1 MNPSTGKLTG
11 NIIFEIDSQTSNSIA
26 LENNLNLNKSLHWVS
41 WFLIGSLTI
50 TALLSFLKIF
60 LLAEISQELLT
71 VCRMATI
78 LAFGLLAWR
87 KKSLTIWIL
96 FGLVAG
102 AEFGYSFPHTAG
114 GLQFLSEIF
123 LRMIKTIIA
132 PLLFATL
139 VNGIAGHT
147 DLKQVG
153 RMGWKSLLYFEVAS
167 TLALFIG
174 LIAINISK
182 AGVGINLSAMTGNV
196 PVTVPKMQTTQEFI
210 LHIFPENIAKAI
222 FEGNILQIVIFSII
236 FGIALS
242 MLGEKYKS
250 PMLKLT
256 ASLTEVMFK
265 FTNIVMYFAPVAVFA
280 SIAFTLGH
288 MGTDVLFTLLKLL
301 ATLYV
306 ALIAFLLLVL
316 LPAALLFRIP
326 VMKFV
331 SAVSKPASIA
341 FATANSESALPSAM
355 EAMEAFGV
363 PRKIVSFVIPT
374 GYSFNL
380 DGSTLYLSLAAIFV
394 AQAAGIDMPIGQQF
408 AIALTLML
416 TSKGVAGVSRASF
429 VILLGTVTTFGLP
442 VEPVMIILGI
452 DVLLDMARTGV
463 NVIGNCLATAV
474 IARWE
479 GEFDDAKANA

>member
-1 MNPSTGKLTG
+1 LEHKLT
-11 NIIFEIDSQTSNSIA
+11 NE
-26 LENNLNLNKSLHWVS
+26 KSLNWVT
-41 WFLIGSLTI
+41 WCLIGSLTI
-50 TALLSFLKIF
+50 TVILSFLKLFKIAD
-60 LLAEISQELLT
+60 LSDQLLT
-71 VCRMATI
+71 ACRVLTI
-78 LAFGLLAWR
+78 LFFGLTAWR
-87 KKSLTIWIL
+87 KKSLTVWIL
-96 FGLVAG
+96 FGLFAG
-102 AEFGYSFPHTAG
+102 AEFGHSLPNIANS
-114 GLQFLSEIF
+114 LQFLSEIF

-174 LIAINISK
+174 LLAINVSK

-196 PVTVPKMQTTQEFI
+196 PVAAAKMQTTQEFI

-222 FEGNILQIVIFSII
+222 AEGNILQIVIFSII

-256 ASLTEVMFK
+256 ASLTETMFK
-265 FTNIVMYFAPVAVFA
+265 FTGIVMYFAPIAVFA
-280 SIAFTLGH
+280 SIAYTIGH

-301 ATLYV
+301 VTLYV
-306 ALIAFLLLVL
+306 ALLAFLILVL
-316 LPAALLFRIP
+316 LPVALLFRIP
-326 VMKFV
+326 VLKFMT
-331 SAVSKPASIA
+331 AVSKPASIA

-355 EAMEAFGV
+355 ESMEAFGV

-380 DGSTLYLSLAAIFV
+380 DGSTLYLSLAAVFV
-394 AQAAGIDMPIGQQF
+394 AQAAGIDLSIEKQL

-429 VILLGTVTTFGLP
+429 VILLGTVATFGLP

-463 NVIGNCLATAV
+463 NVIGNCLATTV

-479 GEFDDAKANA
+479 GEFDDEKANSL

>member
-1 MNPSTGKLTG
+1 
-11 NIIFEIDSQTSNSIA
+11 
-26 LENNLNLNKSLHWVS
+26 LENKLKKVFSLHWATWFMIVTLTVS
-41 WFLIGSLTI
+41 VF
-50 TALLSFLKIF
+50 LSFLKIF
-60 LLAEISQELLT
+60 NLADTGNQLLT
-71 VCRMATI
+71 ICRI
-78 LAFGLLAWR
+78 LTVMAFGIIAWQ
-87 KKSLTIWIL
+87 KKSLTVWIL

-102 AEFGYSFPHTAG
+102 AEFGYDVPLIAG
-114 GLQFLSEIF
+114 KMQFLSEIF

-153 RMGWKSLLYFEVAS
+153 RMGWKSLLYFEIAS

-182 AGVGINLSAMTGNV
+182 AGVGINLAAITGNNL
-196 PVTVPKMQTTQEFI
+196 PVAAAKMQTTQEFI

-222 FEGNILQIVIFSII
+222 AEGNILQIVIFSII

-242 MLGEKYKS
+242 MLGEKHKT

-280 SIAFTLGH
+280 SIAFTIGH

-301 ATLYV
+301 VTLYV

-316 LPAALLFRIP
+316 LPVALIFRIP
-326 VMKFV
+326 VLKFM

-355 EAMEAFGV
+355 ECMEDFGV

-463 NVIGNCLATAV
+463 NVIGNCLATTV

-479 GEFDDAKANA
+479 GEFDDEKAKL

>member
-1 MNPSTGKLTG
+1 
-11 NIIFEIDSQTSNSIA
+11 
-26 LENNLNLNKSLHWVS
+26 LENKLKQANALHWVS
-41 WFLIGSLTI
+41 WLMIGTLTV

-60 LLAEISQELLT
+60 DLLAIGSELLT
-71 VCRMATI
+71 TSRLLTI
-78 LAFGLLAWR
+78 AAFTMLAWR
-87 KKSLTIWIL
+87 KKSLTIWIML
-96 FGLVAG
+96 GLVAG
-102 AEFGYSFPHTAG
+102 AEFGYDAPQIAG
-114 GLQFLSEIF
+114 SLQFLSEIF

-182 AGVGINLSAMTGNV
+182 AGVGINLSALPGNL
-196 PVTVPKMQTTQEFI
+196 PVVAGKMQTTQEFI

-222 FEGNILQIVIFSII
+222 AEGNILQIVIFSII

-256 ASLTEVMFK
+256 SSLTEVMFK
-265 FTNIVMYFAPVAVFA
+265 FTGIVMYFAPVAVFA
-280 SIAFTLGH
+280 SIAYTIGH

-306 ALIAFLLLVL
+306 ALVAFLILVL
-316 LPAALLFRIP
+316 LPIALLFRIP
-326 VMKFV
+326 VMKFMG
-331 SAVSKPASIA
+331 AVSKPASIA

-355 EAMEAFGV
+355 ESMEAFGV

-380 DGSTLYLSLAAIFV
+380 DGSTLYLSLAAVFV
-394 AQAAGIDMPIGQQF
+394 AQAAGIELSIEKQL

-452 DVLLDMARTGV
+452 DVLMDMARTGV
-463 NVIGNCLATAV
+463 NVIGNCLATTV

-479 GEFDDAKANA
+479 GEFDDVKANG

>member
-1 MNPSTGKLTG
+1 MENKKKNP
-11 NIIFEIDSQTSNSIA
+11 NS
-26 LENNLNLNKSLHWVS
+26 LNWVT
-41 WFLIGSLTI
+41 WFLISTLTL
-50 TALLSFLKIF
+50 TVLLTFLKFTNI
-60 LLAEISQELLT
+60 ADAGDQLLT
-71 VCRMATI
+71 SSRILTI
-78 LAFGLLAWR
+78 LALGLTSWR
-87 KKSLTIWIL
+87 KKSLTVWIL

-102 AEFGYSFPHTAG
+102 AEFGYDLPRVSNSIG
-114 GLQFLSEIF
+114 FLSEIF

-182 AGVGINLSAMTGNV
+182 AGVGINLSSMTGTA
-196 PVTVPKMQTTQEFI
+196 PIAAAKMQTTQEFI

-222 FEGNILQIVIFSII
+222 AEGNILQIVIFSII

-242 MLGEKYKS
+242 MLGEKYKT
-250 PMLKLT
+250 PMLKFT

-265 FTNIVMYFAPVAVFA
+265 FTGIVMYFAPVAVFA
-280 SIAFTLGH
+280 SIAFTIGH

-301 ATLYV
+301 VTLYV

-316 LPAALLFRIP
+316 LPIAVLFRIP
-326 VMKFV
+326 VLKFMN
-331 SAVSKPASIA
+331 AVSKPASIA

-355 EAMEAFGV
+355 ESMEDFGV

-380 DGSTLYLSLAAIFV
+380 DGSTLYLSLAAVFV
-394 AQAAGIDMPIGQQF
+394 AQAAGIDLSIEKQF
-408 AIALTLML
+408 VIALTLML

-463 NVIGNCLATAV
+463 NVIGNCLATTV

-479 GEFDDAKANA
+479 GEFDDEKANRYET

>member
-1 MNPSTGKLTG
+1 M
-11 NIIFEIDSQTSNSIA
+11 
-26 LENNLNLNKSLHWVS
+26 ENNLKLTDKTHWVT
-41 WFLIGSLTI
+41 WFLAGSFTI
-50 TALLSFLKIF
+50 TALLSFLKMEHFFDPGSPI
-60 LLAEISQELLT
+60 IT
-71 VCRMATI
+71 VCRILTI
-78 LAFGLLAWR
+78 VAFGWLAWR
-87 KKSLTIWIL
+87 KKSLTFWIL

-102 AEFGYSFPHTAG
+102 AEFGFDVPSIAG
-114 GLQFLSEIF
+114 SLQFLAEIF

-174 LIAINISK
+174 LIAINVSK
-182 AGVGINLSAMTGNV
+182 AGVGINLSAMTGTA
-196 PVTVPKMQTTQEFI
+196 PVVAAKMQTTQEFI

-222 FEGNILQIVIFSII
+222 VEGNILQIVIFSII

-242 MLGEKYKS
+242 MLGEKYKA
-250 PMLKLT
+250 PMLKFT

-265 FTNIVMYFAPVAVFA
+265 FTGIVMYFAPVAVFA
-280 SIAFTLGH
+280 SIAYTIGH
-288 MGTDVLFTLLKLL
+288 LGTDVLFTLLKLL
-301 ATLYV
+301 LTLYV
-306 ALIAFLLLVL
+306 ALLAFLTLVL
-316 LPAALLFRIP
+316 LPVALLFKIP
-326 VMKFV
+326 VLKFMN
-331 SAVSKPASIA
+331 AVSKPASIA

-355 EAMEAFGV
+355 ESMEAFGV

-394 AQAAGIDMPIGQQF
+394 AQAAGIEMPIGQQF

-452 DVLLDMARTGV
+452 DVLLDMGRTGV

-479 GEFDDAKANA
+479 GEFDEAKAKG

>member
-1 MNPSTGKLTG
+1 MENKIKNGNSLT
-11 NIIFEIDSQTSNSIA
+11 
-26 LENNLNLNKSLHWVS
+26 WVS
-41 WFLIGSLTI
+41 WFLIVTLTI
-50 TALLSFLKIF
+50 TVLLSFLKIF
-60 LLAEISQELLT
+60 DLVGLNIELLRF
-71 VCRMATI
+71 CRVLTI
-78 LAFGLLAWR
+78 LMFGIFAWR

-102 AEFGYSFPHTAG
+102 AEFGYDLPHTAG

-153 RMGWKSLLYFEVAS
+153 RMGWKSLLYFEIAS

-174 LIAINISK
+174 LLAINISK
-182 AGVGINLSAMTGNV
+182 AGVGINLSALTGNI
-196 PVTVPKMQTTQEFI
+196 PAAVPKMQTTQEFI

-222 FEGNILQIVIFSII
+222 AEGNILQIVIFSII

-242 MLGEKYKS
+242 MLNKKYKS

-265 FTNIVMYFAPVAVFA
+265 FTGIVMYFAPVAVFA
-280 SIAFTLGH
+280 SIAFTIGH

-316 LPAALLFRIP
+316 LPVALLFRIP
-326 VMKFV
+326 VLKFME
-331 SAVSKPASIA
+331 AVSKPASIA

-355 EAMEAFGV
+355 ESMEAFGV

-394 AQAAGIDMPIGQQF
+394 AQAAGIDMPVGEQF

-463 NVIGNCLATAV
+463 NVIGNCLATTV

-479 GEFDDAKANA
+479 GEFDDAKAVEFKP

>member
-1 MNPSTGKLTG
+1 MVHIADLSAPLLTCCR
-11 NIIFEIDSQTSNSIA
+11 
-26 LENNLNLNKSLHWVS
+26 V
-41 WFLIGSLTI
+41 LTI
-50 TALLSFLKIF
+50 F
-60 LLAEISQELLT
+60 
-71 VCRMATI
+71 
-78 LAFGLLAWR
+78 AFGWLAWR
-87 KKSLTIWIL
+87 KKSLTYWIL

-102 AEFGYSFPHTAG
+102 AEFGYDVPQIASSM
-114 GLQFLSEIF
+114 QFLAEIF

-174 LIAINISK
+174 LIAINVSK
-182 AGVGINLSAMTGNV
+182 AGVGLNLTAMTGSV
-196 PVTVPKMQTTQEFI
+196 PVAAAKMQTTQEFI

-222 FEGNILQIVIFSII
+222 AEGNILQIVIFSII

-242 MLGEKYKS
+242 MLGEKYKA
-250 PMLKLT
+250 PMLKFT

-265 FTNIVMYFAPVAVFA
+265 FTGIVMYFAPIAVFA
-280 SIAFTLGH
+280 SIAYTIGH
-288 MGTDVLFTLLKLL
+288 LGTDVLFTLMKLL
-301 ATLYV
+301 LTLYV
-306 ALIAFLLLVL
+306 ALLAFLVLVL
-316 LPAALLFRIP
+316 LPVALLFKIP
-326 VMKFV
+326 VLKFMD
-331 SAVSKPASIA
+331 AVSKPASIA

-355 EAMEAFGV
+355 ESMEAFGV

-408 AIALTLML
+408 VIALTLML

-452 DVLLDMARTGV
+452 DVLLDMGRTGV

-479 GEFDDAKANA
+479 GELDDAKAKG

>member
-1 MNPSTGKLTG
+1 M
-11 NIIFEIDSQTSNSIA
+11 
-26 LENNLNLNKSLHWVS
+26 LNLADLNIDLLRFCRV
-41 WFLIGSLTI
+41 LTI
-50 TALLSFLKIF
+50 LF
-60 LLAEISQELLT
+60 
-71 VCRMATI
+71 
-78 LAFGLLAWR
+78 FGPFAWR

-102 AEFGYSFPHTAG
+102 AEFGYSLPHIANS
-114 GLQFLSEIF
+114 LQFLSEIF
-123 LRMIKTIIA
+123 LRLIKTIIA

-153 RMGWKSLLYFEVAS
+153 RMGWKSLLYFEIAS

-196 PVTVPKMQTTQEFI
+196 PITPAKMQTTQEFL

-222 FEGNILQIVIFSII
+222 AEGNILQIVIFSII

-242 MLGEKYKS
+242 MVSEKYKS

-265 FTNIVMYFAPVAVFA
+265 FTGIVMYFAPVAVFA
-280 SIAFTLGH
+280 SIAFTIGH
-288 MGTDVLFTLLKLL
+288 LGTDVLFTLLKLL
-301 ATLYV
+301 VTLYV
-306 ALIAFLLLVL
+306 ALIAFLTLVL
-316 LPAALLFRIP
+316 LPIALIFKIP
-326 VMKFV
+326 VLKFMN
-331 SAVSKPASIA
+331 AISKPASIA

-355 EAMEAFGV
+355 ESMEAFGV

-380 DGSTLYLSLAAIFV
+380 DGSTLYLSLAAVFV
-394 AQAAGIDMPIGQQF
+394 AQAAGIDLPIEKQF

-429 VILLGTVTTFGLP
+429 VILLGTVATFGLP

-479 GEFDDAKANA
+479 GELDDGKANSI

>member
-1 MNPSTGKLTG
+1 MEKRVQPT
-11 NIIFEIDSQTSNSIA
+11 NSP
-26 LENNLNLNKSLHWVS
+26 HWVI
-41 WFLIGSLTI
+41 WVLAGSFTV
-50 TALLSFLKIF
+50 TALFSFLKMVHIADLSAPF
-60 LLAEISQELLT
+60 LTS
-71 VCRMATI
+71 CRI
-78 LAFGLLAWR
+78 LSIAAFGMMAWR
-87 KKSLTIWIL
+87 KKSLTYWIL

-102 AEFGYSFPHTAG
+102 AEFGYDVPQIASSM
-114 GLQFLSEIF
+114 QFLAEIF

-174 LIAINISK
+174 LIAINVSK
-182 AGVGINLSAMTGNV
+182 AGVGLNLTAMTGSV
-196 PVTVPKMQTTQEFI
+196 PVAAAKMQSTQEFI

-222 FEGNILQIVIFSII
+222 AEGNILQIVIFSII

-242 MLGEKYKS
+242 MLGEKYKA
-250 PMLKLT
+250 PMLKFT

-265 FTNIVMYFAPVAVFA
+265 FTSIVMYFAPIAVFA
-280 SIAFTLGH
+280 SIAYTIGH
-288 MGTDVLFTLLKLL
+288 LGTDVLFTLMKLL
-301 ATLYV
+301 LTLYV
-306 ALIAFLLLVL
+306 ALLAFLVLVL
-316 LPAALLFRIP
+316 LPVALLFKIP
-326 VMKFV
+326 VLKFMD
-331 SAVSKPASIA
+331 AVSKPASIA

-355 EAMEAFGV
+355 ESMEAFGV

-452 DVLLDMARTGV
+452 DVLLDMGRTGV

-479 GEFDDAKANA
+479 GEFDDAKAKG

>member
-1 MNPSTGKLTG
+1 MENSSKL
-11 NIIFEIDSQTSNSIA
+11 
-26 LENNLNLNKSLHWVS
+26 KSPIHWVS
-41 WFLIGSLTI
+41 WLLIVTLTV

-60 LLAEISQELLT
+60 NLADLGSGLLT
-71 VCRMATI
+71 ASRAITI
-78 LAFGLLAWR
+78 LAFGLVAWR

-96 FGLVAG
+96 FGLAAG
-102 AEFGYSFPHTAG
+102 AEFGYDFPKIAG
-114 GLQFLSEIF
+114 SLGFLSEIF

-153 RMGWKSLLYFEVAS
+153 RMGWKSLLYFEIAS

-182 AGVGINLSAMTGNV
+182 AGVGINLSSMTGNV
-196 PVTVPKMQTTQEFI
+196 PAVAGKMQTTQEFI

-222 FEGNILQIVIFSII
+222 AEGNILQIVIFSII

-242 MLGEKYKS
+242 MLGDKYKS
-250 PMLKLT
+250 PMLKFT

-280 SIAFTLGH
+280 SIAYTIGH

-306 ALIAFLLLVL
+306 ALIAFLVLVL
-316 LPAALLFRIP
+316 LPIALLFRIP
-326 VMKFV
+326 VLKFM

-355 EAMEAFGV
+355 ESMEVFGV

-380 DGSTLYLSLAAIFV
+380 DGSTLYLSLAAVFV
-394 AQAAGIDMPIGQQF
+394 AQAAGIELSIEKQL

-463 NVIGNCLATAV
+463 NVIGNCLATTV

-479 GEFDDAKANA
+479 GEFDDAKANS